1 MAAAKRVIS
10 RETFAGLTYYRFADD
25 FSPHLRGTLVFQN
38 TLIPGYPHIRRM
50 LRLKA
55 GILRHFQG
63 PFFVEEKV
71 DGYNLRVW
79 RYQGEIL
86 PFTRGGFVDPFAY
99 DRIQD
104 FGDFHKFFDHHPRKV
119 LVGEM
124 AGPENPYI
132 DIWPPPITEDVA
144 FFVFDI
150 YDLENRRYLTPPER
164 YELLKAYGLPS
175 VRSFG
180 EFRPEDTPKIEE
192 IVLDLN
198 RRGIEGIVLKGKG
211 RVLKYATPIINL
223 RDLEADGDKLLEL
236 QPDFFIQRIVRLV
249 LGYDEFGL
257 PFTRELHEAVGRAF
271 LEGFQESLRRVH
283 EEGVMYHEFTVRVHH
298 EETITRLLD
307 FLNRASR
314 QIRVEYAGRERM
326 GNLWRARFRKVYL
339 RSTETLKA
347 YLRGE
352 TILD

>member
-1 MAAAKRVIS
+1 MAAGKRVIQ
-10 RETFAGLTYYRFADD
+10 RESFGPVAYYRFADD

-50 LRLKA
+50 LRLRA
-55 GILRHFQG
+55 GILRHFHE

-71 DGYNLRVW
+71 DGYNLRLW
-79 RYQGEIL
+79 RHQGELL

-99 DRIQD
+99 DRIGD
-104 FGDFHKFFDHHPRKV
+104 FGDFHRFFDDHPRKV
-119 LVGEM
+119 LIGEM

-132 DIWPPPITEDVA
+132 DIWPPNISEDVA

-150 YDLENRRYLTPPER
+150 YDLDQRRYLAPPER
-164 YELLKAYGLPS
+164 YELLEQYGLPS
-175 VRSFG
+175 VKSFG
-180 EFRPEDTPKIEE
+180 EFRREEVDRVEE

-198 RRGIEGIVLKGKG
+198 RRGIEGIVLKGRQ

-223 RDLEADGDKLLEL
+223 RDLEADADKLLDL
-236 QPDFFIQRIVRLV
+236 QPAFFIQRVVRLV
-249 LGYDEFGL
+249 LGFDEFRL
-257 PFTRELHEAVGRAF
+257 PLTPELQTALGRAF
-271 LEGFQESLRRVH
+271 LEGFRQAVQRVR
-283 EEGVMYHEFTVRVHH
+283 EEGAMYHEFSVRVHH
-298 EETITRLLD
+298 EETIPRLLD
-307 FLNRASR
+307 FLNRASS
-314 QIRVEYAGRERM
+314 QIRVEYAGRERV
-326 GNLWRARFRKVYL
+326 GDLWRARFRKVYL

>member
-1 MAAAKRVIS
+1 MTAKKRVILK
-10 RETFAGLTYYRFADD
+10 ETFGDLSYYRFVDD
-25 FSPHLRGTLVFQN
+25 LAPHLRGTLVFQN

-50 LRLKA
+50 LRLRA
-55 GILRHFQG
+55 GILKHFQG

-79 RYQGEIL
+79 RYQGEVL

-99 DRIQD
+99 DRLSD
-104 FGDFHKFFDHHPRKV
+104 FGDFHRFFDDHPRKV

-132 DIWPPPITEDVA
+132 NIWPPNLHEDVA
-144 FFVFDI
+144 FFIFDV
-150 YDLENRRYLTPPER
+150 YDLDRRQYLSPEER
-164 YELLKAYGLPS
+164 YNLLAEYQLPS

-180 EFRPEDTPKIEE
+180 QFHPQEVHRVEE

-198 RRGIEGIVLKGKG
+198 RQGIEGVVIKGKN

-236 QPDFFIQRIVRLV
+236 QPAFFLQRIVRIV
-249 LGYDEFGL
+249 LGFDEFGL
-257 PFTRELHEAVGRAF
+257 PLTPEIHQALGRAF
-271 LEGFQESLRRVH
+271 LEGFQKALQRVR
-283 EEGVMYHEFTVRVHH
+283 EEGAVYQEFTVRVHH
-298 EETITRLLD
+298 EETIPRLLD
-307 FLNRASR
+307 FLNRASS
-314 QIRVEYAGRERM
+314 QIRVEYAGRERI
-326 GNLWRARFRKVYL
+326 GPLWRARFRKVYL

-352 TILD
+352 TIVD